1 MQVQRQFVDVT
12 TRRVIIE
19 LPESFVNHRVELIA
33 LTIDDEPLPEQRRR
47 RPHPE
52 IAGKGRTLGDLVAP
66 IVDEGDWEC
75 LK

>member
-1 MQVQRQFVDVT
+1 MKIT
-12 TRRVIIE
+12 CI
-19 LPESFVNHRVELIA
+19 
-33 LTIDDEPLPEQRRR
+33 TIDDEPLPEQRRR